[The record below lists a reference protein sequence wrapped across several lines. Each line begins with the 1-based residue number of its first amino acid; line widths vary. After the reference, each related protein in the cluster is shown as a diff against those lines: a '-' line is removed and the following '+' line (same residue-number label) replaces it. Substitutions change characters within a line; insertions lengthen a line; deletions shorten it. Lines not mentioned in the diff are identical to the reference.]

1 MGGTIETILPHDRA
15 SEVMLKRLTQ
25 DPNKQNTDGPT
36 RMEVDG
42 IEKRKGTKKN
52 KAKQAKVIDSDS
64 LLGAL
69 VEDVDVLVTT
79 NDMEKAKEKTKESIY
94 KAAS

>member
-1 MGGTIETILPHDRA
+1 MDLH
-15 SEVMLKRLTQ
+15 VWKLTGLRKEKEQ
-25 DPNKQNTDGPT
+25 RKTKQN
-36 RMEVDG
+36 E
-42 IEKRKGTKKN
+42 
-52 KAKQAKVIDSDS
+52 AKVIDSDS

-69 VEDVDVLVTT
+69 VEHVDVLGTT

>member
-52 KAKQAKVIDSDS
+52 KAKRGKGDRFW
-64 LLGAL
+64 
-69 VEDVDVLVTT
+69 
-79 NDMEKAKEKTKESIY
+79 
-94 KAAS
+94 